1 MAVARDLGVLGV
13 HLGLGFVL
21 LFIGWI
27 GRIGPCKSKRFSI
40 ISLILFYFNKNK
52 KL

>member
-21 LFIGWI
+21 FIGWI
-27 GRIGPCKSKRFSI
+27 GRIGPYKSKRLENLGI
-40 ISLILFYFNKNK
+40 
-52 KL
+52 

>member
-1 MAVARDLGVLGV
+1 MAVARDLVVLGV
-13 HLGLGFVL
+13 HLGLGFV

>member
-21 LFIGWI
+21 FIGWM

-40 ISLILFYFNKNK
+40 ISLILSCFNKN
-52 KL
+52 